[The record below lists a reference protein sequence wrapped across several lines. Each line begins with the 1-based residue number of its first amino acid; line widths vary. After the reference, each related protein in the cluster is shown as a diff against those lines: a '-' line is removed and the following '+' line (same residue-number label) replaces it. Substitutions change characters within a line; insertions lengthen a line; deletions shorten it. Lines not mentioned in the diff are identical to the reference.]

1 MSGTSGRGAGAFA
14 LARRVFLPLTAVGV
28 ATAIF
33 GLPHVR
39 AIEAQQSSAYVADP
53 EQCELERAPA
63 WFGADVEADV
73 RAALAALPP
82 QTLRDDAAVEAFAA
96 SLARSCGW
104 IRSVDRAAK
113 RYPNRLELGLTLRRP
128 VALVEG
134 SEQLWLADAEGVLVA
149 PVGQAAEYVK
159 EHDLPIVHSAGKL
172 AGCAS
177 GRSLADR
184 AVLDGLAVARE
195 IAPFRTQLQGRDLD
209 VVIIDVAGPRRA
221 GATALSEVDLYTRTG
236 LAIEWGRAR
245 SGGRLG
251 ALEPAPDAKIRGL
264 LNVAA
269 RRSGMSG
276 VRCVRLQF
284 TPPAVVNED
293 PNGPE
298 ASLLSRLRDEN

>member
-1 MSGTSGRGAGAFA
+1 VAGTSGRGAGAFA

-28 ATAIF
+28 ATVIF

-96 SLARSCGW
+96 TLARSCGW
-104 IRSVDRAAK
+104 IKSVDRAAK

-134 SEQLWLADAEGVLVA
+134 VEQLWLADAEGVVVA
-149 PVGQAAEYVK
+149 PVAQAADYVK

-172 AGCAS
+172 AGCVA
-177 GRSLADR
+177 GRQLEDR
-184 AVLDGLAVARE
+184 AVLDGLAVAQE
-195 IAPFRTQLQGRDLD
+195 IAPFRDELHGRDLE

-221 GATALSEVDLYTRTG
+221 GATALSEVDLYTRSG

-251 ALEPAPDAKIRGL
+251 KLEPAPDAKIRGL
-264 LNVAA
+264 LSVAA
-269 RRSGMSG
+269 SRSGIAG
-276 VRCVRLQF
+276 IRCVRLQF

-298 ASLLSRLRDEN
+298 AMLLSRLREEN